1 MRIAGPGPLR
11 ALDRI
16 RRRPGTRIPH
26 QDAPSN
32 PGSDPMLDV
41 IVVASVLALFAL
53 LGLLVRGVERL

>member
-1 MRIAGPGPLR
+1 
-11 ALDRI
+11 LDRI